1 MTAILL
7 GLVVSPVCFLFVAW
21 VKSRLGYDDSLDVF
35 GVHGIGGIVGAIGTG
50 IVADPAPGG
59 QGWLDYKVI
68 PAVAGTYA
76 MEGQLL
82 SQFQAVVPTPQW
94 ADRQDGAEGKRWSVR
109 VDLGGR
115 LTI

>member
-50 IVADPAPGG
+50 IVADPALGG
-59 QGWLDYKVI
+59 QGWLDYTVI
-68 PAVAGTYA
+68 PAVAGTYDMA
-76 MEGQLL
+76 GQLL
-82 SQFQAVVPTPQW
+82 NQFQAVVLTLLW
-94 ADRQDGAEGKRWSVR
+94 SRSEERRVGKECVSTGRSRWWP
-109 VDLGGR
+109 DH
-115 LTI
+115 